1 LIFQGFF
8 IEISCKG
15 GQVMVDFQ
23 YKDFYNYGDLLHIM
37 ELLRS
42 PGGCPWDREQDHV
55 SLRRNFLEETCEA
68 VEAIDREDKSALC
81 EELGDVL
88 LQVVFHAE
96 LEREAGGF
104 TMDDV
109 VDGICK
115 KLVYRHPHVFGD
127 AQAADTNEVL
137 SRWETLKRK
146 EKGQA
151 STADAVDAVAR
162 TLPGLWRAEKMLQKA
177 SKAGFD
183 WSSADG
189 ALNKLEEETAELRQA
204 VLTGADDAHG
214 VQEELGDVLFSA
226 ARIAQ
231 EQGIDPEAALH
242 GACDKFSRRFRA
254 VEELSGDIS
263 MADCSEEELVALWN
277 RAKNQ
282 EKS

>member
-1 LIFQGFF
+1 
-8 IEISCKG
+8 
-15 GQVMVDFQ
+15 MVDFQ
-23 YKDFYNYGDLLHIM
+23 YKDFYDYSDLLSIM

-68 VEAIDREDKSALC
+68 VEAIDRDDKAALC

-96 LEREAGGF
+96 LERETGGF

-115 KLVYRHPHVFGD
+115 KLVYRHPHVFGG
-127 AQAADTNEVL
+127 AQVADTNEEL
-137 SRWETLKRK
+137 SRWEALKRK

-183 WSSADG
+183 WSSEDG
-189 ALNKLEEETAELRQA
+189 ALKKLEEETAELRQA
-204 VLTGADDAHG
+204 VLAGGGTGGAHG
-214 VQEELGDVLFSA
+214 IQEELGDVLFSA

-242 GACDKFSRRFRA
+242 GACDKFARRFRA
-254 VEELSGDIS
+254 VEELSGGTPLN
-263 MADCSEEELVALWN
+263 ARSEEELIALWN
-277 RAKNQ
+277 RAKNWG
-282 EKS
+282 KS

>member
-1 LIFQGFF
+1 
-8 IEISCKG
+8 
-15 GQVMVDFQ
+15 MVDFQ
-23 YKDFYNYGDLLHIM
+23 CKASYDYNDLLHIM

-42 PGGCPWDREQDHV
+42 PGGCPWDREQNHA

-68 VEAIDREDKSALC
+68 VEAIDRDDKAALC

-96 LEREAGGF
+96 LERETGGF
-104 TMDDV
+104 TMEDV

-115 KLVYRHPHVFGD
+115 KLIYRHPHVFGGV
-127 AQAADTNEVL
+127 QAADMNEEL
-137 SRWETLKRK
+137 SRWEALKRK

-183 WSSADG
+183 WASTDG
-189 ALNKLEEETAELRQA
+189 ALKKLEEETAELRHA
-204 VLTGADDAHG
+204 VLSGGEADAAHG
-214 VQEELGDVLFSA
+214 IREELGDVLFSA

-231 EQGIDPEAALH
+231 ECGVDPEEALH

-254 VEELSGDIS
+254 VEEAAGDTPLKG
-263 MADCSEEELVALWN
+263 CSEKELIALWTQ
-277 RAKNQ
+277 AKNH